1 MSATE
6 PRNMRVTAVVRG
18 RVQGVGY
25 RFFARREASA
35 LGLRGYARNRADGG
49 VEVVAEGARRNL
61 ETFLESL
68 RRGPSAAE
76 VETLDVTWSVA
87 SETFANFGI
96 RH

>member
-6 PRNMRVTAVVRG
+6 PRNMRVTAFVRG

-25 RFFARREASA
+25 RYFARREATA

-49 VEVVAEGARRNL
+49 VEVVAEGARHNL
-61 ETFLESL
+61 ESFVELL

-76 VETLDVTWSVA
+76 VEAVDVTWSLA
-87 SETFANFGI
+87 SETFPNFVI